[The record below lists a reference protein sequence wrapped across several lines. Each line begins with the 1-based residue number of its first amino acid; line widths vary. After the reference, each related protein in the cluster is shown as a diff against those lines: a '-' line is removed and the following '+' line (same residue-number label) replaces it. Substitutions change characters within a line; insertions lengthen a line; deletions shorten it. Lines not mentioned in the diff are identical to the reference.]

1 MKSSQIAELSKKVEK
16 IAKEFVLTKKENV
29 RLKRMLGVAEA
40 KIKKLIAPGVTVNG
54 GMTAL
59 VKQIE
64 KLKEERK
71 MIKTRV
77 EKMTSK
83 LEKFYEA

>member
-29 RLKRMLGVAEA
+29 RLKRMLGVAESR
-40 KIKKLIAPGVTVNG
+40 IKKLTSSGVPVNG
-54 GMTAL
+54 GMTEL

-64 KLKEERK
+64 RLKEERK